1 MHVHTL
7 TCTYK
12 LQNCIY
18 ENWVDFKKNVHFF
31 MEIYIFIYKN
41 IICIIAIC
49 LINIYINKCV
59 SVH

>member
-41 IICIIAIC
+41 IN
-49 LINIYINKCV
+49 LYYSYMSYKYLYQ
-59 SVH
+59 